1 MIKISQDEAFLRG
14 GLLDGARLQRCSG
27 RAFSITGLAAEINR
41 QQIPQALKRTSL
53 EAATAARLKALHKK
67 SGKQIPRGLKPT
79 RNDNPRNGCY
89 GTAEAVPF
97 QNSICKCLVPQSSK
111 ACSTHRLPVA
121 LAAVT
126 VLAVAMLAGCSES
139 KPPAQAAPEKVHG
152 VAVMQVQKVTVPDVV
167 EAPGTVQAV
176 LSAQLASQV
185 MGTITRVNVHEG
197 DHVRRGEVL
206 VSIDEAQQQAAYTSA
221 KAGLQASQESI
232 AAADADYALAEST
245 MKRYQMLYDKKS
257 VSPQEYDEVKT
268 KLAAAKA
275 RRDAAHAGRTQAEA
289 GVSQASTVM
298 SFTKVRAPFDGIV
311 VAKLAEPGAMAAPGV
326 PLLVVEDPSRF
337 RLEAQVDES
346 KMGSVRLGET
356 VPVVIDAIGEQPID
370 GKVTQ
375 IVPAADPSSR
385 TFTVKIDLPS
395 NPTLS
400 PKTGDK
406 GGASGE
412 KGGAPGSPL
421 IPKEGISGPPM
432 RSGLFGR
439 ARFPQGERQS
449 ILIPKSAVVNR
460 GQLQAVYVVGS
471 DQLASLRFVTLGAAS
486 GDQVEVLSGLQSGDR
501 IVAQPGDR
509 ELSGKQVEA
518 Q

>member
-1 MIKISQDEAFLRG
+1 MFAN
-14 GLLDGARLQRCSG
+14 AR
-27 RAFSITGLAAEINR
+27 
-41 QQIPQALKRTSL
+41 
-53 EAATAARLKALHKK
+53 
-67 SGKQIPRGLKPT
+67 
-79 RNDNPRNGCY
+79 
-89 GTAEAVPF
+89 V
-97 QNSICKCLVPQSSK
+97 K
-111 ACSTHRLPVA
+111 ACSTQSLLATSLVVA
-121 LAAVT
+121 SLG
-126 VLAVAMLAGCSES
+126 VAGLLGCSES
-139 KPPAQAAPEKVHG
+139 KPPAQAPVEKVHG
-152 VAVMQVQKVTVPDVV
+152 VALLQVQKATVPDVV
-167 EAPGTVQAV
+167 EATGTVRAA

-206 VSIDEAQQQAAYTSA
+206 VSIDEAQQQAAYTGA

-268 KLAAAKA
+268 RLAAAQA

-289 GVSQASTVM
+289 GVSQANTAI

-311 VAKLAEPGAMAAPGV
+311 IAKLAEPGAMAAPGV

-337 RLEAQVDES
+337 RLEASVDES
-346 KMGSVRLGET
+346 KMGAVKLGEA
-356 VPVVIDAIGEQPID
+356 VPVVIDALGDQPIE

-385 TFTVKIDLPS
+385 TFTVKIDLPP
-395 NPTLS
+395 NPQ
-400 PKTGDK
+400 
-406 GGASGE
+406 
-412 KGGAPGSPL
+412 
-421 IPKEGISGPPM
+421 I

-439 ARFPQGERQS
+439 ARFPHGERES
-449 ILIPKSAVVNR
+449 IAIPKTAVLNR

-471 DQLASLRFVTLGAAS
+471 DQLASLRYVTLGAAS
-486 GDQVEVLSGLQSGDR
+486 GDQVEVLSGLHSGDR